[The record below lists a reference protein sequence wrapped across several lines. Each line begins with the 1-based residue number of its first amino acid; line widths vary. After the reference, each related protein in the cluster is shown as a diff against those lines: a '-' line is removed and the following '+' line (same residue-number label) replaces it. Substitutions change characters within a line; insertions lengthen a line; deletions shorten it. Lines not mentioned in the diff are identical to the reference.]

1 MIRSTKLRVKKRKK
15 QKSTSRLRKIAWNL
29 LSKIVRLSYS
39 NNGYAT
45 CYTCGGGSD
54 LSQMQAGHAIGGRH
68 NAVLFDES
76 ILRVQCV
83 RCNVFLR
90 GNYPV
95 FAAKLV
101 RENGIDWWEKKL
113 EESNKIKIY
122 TRGDLETLI
131 ESYRERLDALE
142 ERKVA

>member
-1 MIRSTKLRVKKRKK
+1 MIRSTKLKKKRKK
-15 QKSTSRLRKIAWNL
+15 QKSISRLRKIAWDL
-29 LSKIVRLSYS
+29 LSKIIRLTYS

-45 CYTCGGGSD
+45 CYTCGGCSD

-122 TRGDLETLI
+122 TRGDLESLI
-131 ESYRERLDALE
+131 ESYRERLNALE